1 MNRAKRN
8 FWLAVILLMLFVV
21 TIVSLPGGHH
31 SVGGR
36 AVHSIAGTLMILGS
50 LVHVVWHWDWIK
62 ANILSNPRDPGKT
75 IRANRR
81 IDQPLLVLFI
91 VCGASG
97 LLGQA
102 MGLMPITHAFLL
114 REGWRC
120 LHGLSGAL
128 MLLLIVPHV
137 GYHLKWLGCMAR
149 KSFAP
154 VKPMKPAVDN
164 DILNQ

>member
-1 MNRAKRN
+1 MNKAKRN
-8 FWLAVILLMLFVV
+8 FWLAIILLALFIV
-21 TIVSLPGGHH
+21 TVMSLLGHH
-31 SVGGR
+31 TAVGM
-36 AVHSIAGTLMILGS
+36 AVHSFAGTLLVLGS
-50 LVHVVWHWDWIK
+50 LVHVTWHWDWIK

-81 IDQPLLVLFI
+81 IDQPLLVLFAL
-91 VCGASG
+91 CGASG

-102 MGLMPITHAFLL
+102 MGLMPVAHGFIL
-114 REGWRC
+114 RGGWRC

-137 GYHLKWLGCMAR
+137 GHHVKWLMCMAR

-154 VKPMKPAVDN
+154 VKPMKPAVDS